1 MKGRLNVGR
10 LGAVLPLLIL
20 GLGCGGLVALSP
32 DIAGAIIVLQLPG
45 ALVWLFDLTPRR
57 VIGRTLLLFQ
67 AAGSIRPIVSIW
79 YQCEGLRECVAM
91 ATSTRNVVAVML
103 FAACGL
109 LLMQALPML
118 IKLIDDRRTAEWRQQ
133 LSDEREQ
140 LAAEWELY
148 R

>member
-1 MKGRLNVGR
+1 MKGRLSVRR
-10 LGAVLPLLIL
+10 LGAGLPLLVV
-20 GLGCGGLVALSP
+20 GLGCGGLIALCP
-32 DIAGAIIVLQLPG
+32 DMAGAIIVLQLPG
-45 ALVWLFDLTPRR
+45 MLVWLFDPTPRR
-57 VIGRTLLLFQ
+57 AIGRTLLLFQ

-79 YQCEGLRECVAM
+79 YQCEGLRDCVAM
-91 ATSTRNVVAVML
+91 ATSTRNVVVVML

-118 IKLIDDRRTAEWRQQ
+118 IKLFDDRRTAERRQK
-133 LSDEREQ
+133 LNDEREQ